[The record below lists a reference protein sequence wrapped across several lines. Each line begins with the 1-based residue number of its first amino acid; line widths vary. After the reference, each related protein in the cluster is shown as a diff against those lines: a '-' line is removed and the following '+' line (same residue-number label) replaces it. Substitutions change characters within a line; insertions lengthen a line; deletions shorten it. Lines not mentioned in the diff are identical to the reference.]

1 MAIWDVMEVNKEIH
15 LNSSNRTES
24 AMTQTTP
31 TKEQNKIVKTQP
43 AQIPLRSQEAHQ
55 FQDVHNC

>member
-24 AMTQTTP
+24 AMTQTTL
-31 TKEQNKIVKTQP
+31 TKEQNKIAKIQV
-43 AQIPLRSQEAHQ
+43 A
-55 FQDVHNC
+55 